1 MAQSY
6 PMVSGDGAHSYAKN
20 STLQRR
26 VVDAAKELI
35 YEAISDK
42 LDLKLLK
49 FDASNTFQIADLG
62 CSIGPN
68 TFIAV
73 QNIIEA
79 VELKLLQPDHQNL
92 SSMEFQVLFNDHYD
106 NDFNT
111 LFKSLPHSR
120 KYFAAGVPGSFHNRL
135 FPKATLHFV
144 HSSYSLHWLSKV
156 PKELVDQN
164 SPLWNKESARRRRFV
179 KEVAEAYSGQF
190 KNDMESFLNARAQE
204 LVPGG
209 LMVITIHAIPDGI
222 PFSQTGPGVLADVLG
237 LCLVDLA
244 KMGVISE
251 EKVDSFNSPTHTT
264 TPKELKAIIQ
274 RNENFT
280 IERMEK
286 LNRPVGHIKFSAKIY
301 TLGVRA
307 VFEGLIKEHFGEELV
322 EQMFNYFRTKAE
334 ENASI
339 IENTHNMIDLFLL
352 LKRTI

>member
-1 MAQSY
+1 M
-6 PMVSGDGAHSYAKN
+6 
-20 STLQRR
+20 
-26 VVDAAKELI
+26 DAAKELI

-92 SSMEFQVLFNDHYD
+92 SSIEFQVLFNDHYD

-111 LFKSLPHSR
+111 LFKSLPHSK

-237 LCLVDLA
+237 SCLVDLA
-244 KMGVISE
+244 KMVRINKSPQIFFFWGNCFYHL
-251 EKVDSFNSPTHTT
+251 SF
-264 TPKELKAIIQ
+264 L
-274 RNENFT
+274 
-280 IERMEK
+280 
-286 LNRPVGHIKFSAKIY
+286 
-301 TLGVRA
+301 
-307 VFEGLIKEHFGEELV
+307 
-322 EQMFNYFRTKAE
+322 
-334 ENASI
+334 
-339 IENTHNMIDLFLL
+339 
-352 LKRTI
+352 

>member
-20 STLQRR
+20 STLQRQ

-35 YEAISDK
+35 YEAISDN

-49 FDASNTFQIADLG
+49 FDTSKTFQIADLG

-79 VELKLLQPDHQNL
+79 VELKLLQPDHQNPSTL
-92 SSMEFQVLFNDHYD
+92 DFQVFFNDHYD

-111 LFKSLPHSR
+111 LFKSLPLSR
-120 KYFAAGVPGSFHNRL
+120 KYFAAGVPGSFYSCL

-156 PKELVDQN
+156 PKELVNQN

-190 KNDMESFLNARAQE
+190 NNDMESFLNARAQE

-209 LMVITIHAIPDGI
+209 LMVITIHAIPDET
-222 PFSQTGPGVLADVLG
+222 PLSQTGPGVLADILG
-237 LCLVDLA
+237 SCLMDLA
-244 KMGVISE
+244 KIGVLSE

-264 TPKELKAIIQ
+264 TPKELEAIIHK
-274 RNENFT
+274 NKNFT
-280 IERMEK
+280 IERIEK
-286 LNRPVGHIKFSAKIY
+286 LNRPVGHTKFSAKGY
-301 TLGVRA
+301 SLGVRA
-307 VFEGLIKEHFGEELV
+307 VFEGLIKEHFGDEFV
-322 EQMFNYFRTKAE
+322 EQIFNYFTTKAE

-352 LKRTI
+352 LKHTI